1 MSINLKTAS
10 ILVLILA
17 LAVGCGG
24 PLPPQDPFN
33 LGEAKE
39 SMSRGNHWYERGC
52 YREALAFYQSGLE
65 SARLSDDI
73 LLIIRAQNSL
83 GAAALAEGDKNAAAA
98 YLEQALNITSG
109 HPGQPELDKVLGN
122 LGSLAFQMNRQ
133 RDAEEFWL
141 QAVKTAEEH
150 GQSAAPYYCNLAR
163 LYLDMKRTEDFNS
176 MAAKALAAAEINP
189 DDRLTLADAL
199 NLAGHQARA
208 AGDLA
213 GAEDYLQRALTL
225 DRSTENSSGLA
236 QDTEALG
243 LLMIDLGRYSEA
255 AGYFDRAFFLWLAI
269 NNDRNADRVLALLQN
284 LSRQYRHPQKMEPY
298 QAARRNPAPHRL
310 VNQCP

>member
-1 MSINLKTAS
+1 MSLKTAS
-10 ILVLILA
+10 ILVLALGLLA
-17 LAVGCGG
+17 GCGG

-52 YREALAFYQSGLE
+52 YQEALTFYQSGLE
-65 SARLSDDI
+65 SARLSDNI
-73 LLIIRAQNSL
+73 LLIIRAQNSM
-83 GAAALAEGDKNAAAA
+83 GAAALAGGDKNAAAA

-122 LGSLAFQMNRQ
+122 LGSLAFQMNRLN
-133 RDAEEFWL
+133 DAEEFWL
-141 QAVKTAEEH
+141 QAAQTAEEH
-150 GQSAAPYYCNLAR
+150 KQSAAPYYCNLAR
-163 LYLDMKRTEDFNS
+163 LYLEMKRTEDFNN

-189 DDRLTLADAL
+189 DDRLSLADAL

-208 AGDLA
+208 AGNLE
-213 GAEDYLQRALTL
+213 GAEVYLQQALTL
-225 DRSTENSSGLA
+225 DRNTENSSGLA

-243 LLMIDLGRYSEA
+243 LLMVDLERYSEA
-255 AGYFDRAFFLWLAI
+255 AGYFDRAFFLWLAV

-284 LSRQYRHPQKMEPY
+284 LSRQHRHPQKMEPY